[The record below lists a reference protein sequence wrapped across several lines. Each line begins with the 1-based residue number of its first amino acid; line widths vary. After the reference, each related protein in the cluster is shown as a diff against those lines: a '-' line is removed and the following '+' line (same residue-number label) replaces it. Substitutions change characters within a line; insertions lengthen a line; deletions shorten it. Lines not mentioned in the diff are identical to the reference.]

1 MRLCQIHCLLLFPI
15 ESNSSMRV
23 CSVWLHAIAH
33 ARPQNVLDLTAST
46 IIHSPAICVTKR
58 RTRISCRENDLQ
70 LSRRSDMCQSLPM
83 TASGVVLSKY
93 VPVTRNSQAQATY
106 NRYARASRSGTRL
119 DQVLLPAAPKNPHGL
134 QRVVMA
140 SYDVEIEWLES
151 LVPESVPVTYI
162 GNPPRGT
169 STATVLPGLYTND
182 ANMNWEMCVPH
193 KPHGR
198 ALQHMKFLLLFFN
211 THLRVVVSTG
221 NLTRL
226 DWSRYENVCLLHA
239 NLR

>member
-1 MRLCQIHCLLLFPI
+1 M
-15 ESNSSMRV
+15 
-23 CSVWLHAIAH
+23 
-33 ARPQNVLDLTAST
+33 
-46 IIHSPAICVTKR
+46 
-58 RTRISCRENDLQ
+58 
-70 LSRRSDMCQSLPM
+70 
-83 TASGVVLSKY
+83 VLSKY

-151 LVPESVPVTYI
+151 LVPDSVPVTDI
-162 GNPPRGT
+162 GNPPRDT
-169 STATVLPGLYTND
+169 SAATVRPGLYTSD
-182 ANMNWEMCVPH
+182 ANINWEMCVPH

-198 ALQHMKFLLLFFN
+198 ALQHMKFLLLIFN

-226 DWSRYENVCLLHA
+226 DWSRYENV
-239 NLR
+239 